1 MAPPA
6 SAGVTADAGRR
17 APPPVAGPACYV
29 RPRADAPSS
38 ATILAVSG
46 IRRWWWVALF
56 AAICAAAYA
65 AQIHRELADFEVYRT
80 AGRRAL
86 AAEALYREAD
96 GHYQFKYLPAFA
108 LAMTP
113 IAALPPTVARPVWFA
128 LSATLLALFV
138 RFSLAALPERRRPAS
153 TVVLL
158 TVVFM
163 AKFYAHELTL
173 GQTNLLL
180 GVMLVG
186 SLRLLGRGSTAAAAA
201 LAAAAVFVKPYALVL
216 LPWLAWAGGATAAG
230 TAGLV
235 LAAGL
240 AVPALV
246 YGWSGNLELLHGWY
260 ATVTGSTAGNLLG
273 NDNVSLA
280 AMWAKWIGPGPTA
293 SGLAAATAGALLLFA
308 LLALLRGRPLRH
320 AAFFDVAL
328 LLTIVPLLS
337 PQGWDYV
344 LLLAT
349 PAVMLIV
356 DRWHELGRGWRLL
369 AAAGLAGVGLTIYDL
384 LGRELYGAFMAAS
397 GVTVAVL
404 TGVLP
409 VLARLRWMRLS

>member
-1 MAPPA
+1 FR
-6 SAGVTADAGRR
+6 S
-17 APPPVAGPACYV
+17 
-29 RPRADAPSS
+29 
-38 ATILAVSG
+38 
-46 IRRWWWVALF
+46 
-56 AAICAAAYA
+56 
-65 AQIHRELADFEVYRT
+65 
-80 AGRRAL
+80 
-86 AAEALYREAD
+86 
-96 GHYQFKYLPAFA
+96 
-108 LAMTP
+108 
-113 IAALPPTVARPVWFA
+113 
-128 LSATLLALFV
+128 
-138 RFSLAALPERRRPAS
+138 
-153 TVVLL
+153 
-158 TVVFM
+158 
-163 AKFYAHELTL
+163 
-173 GQTNLLL
+173 L

-260 ATVTGSTAGNLLG
+260 ATVGGSTAGNLLG

-308 LLALLRGRPLRH
+308 LLALLRGRSLRH
-320 AAFFDVAL
+320 GAFFDVAL

-349 PAVMLIV
+349 P
-356 DRWHELGRGWRLL
+356 
-369 AAAGLAGVGLTIYDL
+369 
-384 LGRELYGAFMAAS
+384 
-397 GVTVAVL
+397 
-404 TGVLP
+404 
-409 VLARLRWMRLS
+409 